1 MTDKGMPAMKAIPP
15 FKEAIEMI
23 KEAGGDAFR
32 NCFQCG
38 LCTASCPWNDVRT
51 FMPHKKITESKF
63 GLVELSEEDW
73 WLCSTC
79 NMCVSRCPRGV
90 AITDVIR
97 AVRNI
102 TQDSIARAVPAS
114 LRSAMASLKSAG
126 NPWGGVRSERVDWTK
141 DLAVP
146 MISEE
151 TEIAYFPCCVPAFD
165 VKMRNVARSAAG
177 VLKKTGANFGILGN
191 KESCCGESI
200 RKAGN
205 YALFES
211 LAVSNIK
218 ALRESGIKEVVVT
231 SPHCYDTFK
240 NEYPPMGGEFTVV
253 HLTQYLARLL
263 DEGLLSFQKPYEKKV
278 VYHDPCYLG
287 RHNGI
292 YDEPRK
298 VLAGIPGLT
307 LMDEMKARE
316 QSLCC
321 GGGGARIWM
330 ETKKGERFSD
340 TLVERALEM
349 GAEVLATAC
358 PYCIL
363 NFKDSVLTLGK
374 EDVLQV
380 RDISEIVSE
389 VL

>member
-1 MTDKGMPAMKAIPP
+1 VETIAP

-23 KEAGGDAFR
+23 KEAGGEAFR
-32 NCFQCG
+32 SCFQCG
-38 LCTASCPWNDVRT
+38 LCTASCPWNNVRI

-102 TQDSIARAVPAS
+102 TLESVIRAVPAS
-114 LRSAMASLKSAG
+114 LRNAMGSLKNAG
-126 NPWGGVRSERVDWTK
+126 NPWGGIREERTDWAK
-141 DLAVP
+141 DLAIPPVNGDT
-146 MISEE
+146 E
-151 TEIAYFPCCVPAFD
+151 TLYFSCCTPAFD
-165 VKMRNVARSAAG
+165 PKMGNVAKATAR
-177 VLKKTGANFGILGN
+177 VLKETGAKFGILGA
-191 KESCCGESI
+191 KESCCGESV

-205 YALFES
+205 YSVFES
-211 LAVSNIK
+211 LAASNIK
-218 ALRESGIKEVVVT
+218 AIHEIGVKEIVVT
-231 SPHCYDTFK
+231 SPHCYGTFK
-240 NEYPPMGGEFTVV
+240 NEYPALGGEFNVV
-253 HLTQYLARLL
+253 HFSQYLARLVC
-263 DEGLLSFQKPYEKKV
+263 EGRLTFKKPFSKKV

-292 YDEPRK
+292 YDEPRN
-298 VLAGIPGLT
+298 VLRSIPGLT
-307 LMDEMKARE
+307 LMDELNARE
-316 QSLCC
+316 NSLCC

-340 TLVERALEM
+340 TLVEQALDM

-363 NFKDSVLTLGK
+363 NFKDSVLTMGK

-380 RDISEIVSE
+380 RDISEIVDE
-389 VL
+389 VLRPA

>member
-1 MTDKGMPAMKAIPP
+1 MEPVAP

-23 KEAGGDAFR
+23 REAGGEAFR
-32 NCFQCG
+32 SCFQCG
-38 LCTASCPWNDVRT
+38 LCTASCPWNSVRT

-102 TQDSIARAVPAS
+102 TLDSVIRAVPAS
-114 LRSAMASLKSAG
+114 LRNAMGSLKNAG
-126 NPWGGVRSERVDWTK
+126 NPWGGAREERTGWIK
-141 DLAVP
+141 DLAIPSVNG
-146 MISEE
+146 E
-151 TEIAYFPCCVPAFD
+151 TEMLYFSCCTPAFD
-165 VKMRNVARSAAG
+165 PKMGSVARATARI
-177 VLKKTGANFGILGN
+177 LKETGAKFGILGSN
-191 KESCCGESI
+191 ESCCGESV

-205 YALFES
+205 YTLFEN
-211 LAVSNIK
+211 LAANNIK
-218 ALRESGIKEVVVT
+218 AIHESGVKEVVVT
-231 SPHCYDTFK
+231 SPHCYGTFK
-240 NEYPPMGGEFTVV
+240 NEYPALGGDFSVIHFV
-253 HLTQYLARLL
+253 QYLARSIDQGKLT
-263 DEGLLSFQKPYEKKV
+263 FKKPFPKNV

-292 YDEPRK
+292 YDEPRN
-298 VLAGIPGLT
+298 VLKSIPDLI
-307 LMDEMKARE
+307 LADEINARE
-316 QSLCC
+316 NSLCC

-340 TLVERALEM
+340 TLVEQAIDL

-363 NFKDSVLTLGK
+363 NFKDSVLTMGK
-374 EDVLQV
+374 EDTLKVM
-380 RDISEIVSE
+380 DISEIVDE
-389 VL
+389 AME

>member
-1 MTDKGMPAMKAIPP
+1 VEIVAP

-23 KEAGGDAFR
+23 KEAGGEAFR
-32 NCFQCG
+32 SCFQCG
-38 LCTASCPWNDVRT
+38 LCTAGCPWNDVRT

-63 GLVELSEEDW
+63 GLVDLGEEDW

-79 NMCVSRCPRGV
+79 HMCVSRCPRGV

-102 TQDSIARAVPAS
+102 TQDNVARAVPVS
-114 LRSAMASLKSAG
+114 LRSAMASLKNAG
-126 NPWGGVRSERVDWTK
+126 NPWGGARDERADWAR

-146 MISEE
+146 TVGKE
-151 TEIAYFPCCVPAFD
+151 TEIAYISCCVPAFD
-165 VKMRNVARSAAG
+165 SKMTNVARAT
-177 VLKKTGANFGILGN
+177 VRILKETGANFGILGA
-191 KESCCGESI
+191 KESCCGESV

-205 YALFES
+205 YAIFEN
-211 LAVSNIK
+211 LAASNIK
-218 ALRESGIKEVVVT
+218 VLRESGIKEVIVT
-231 SPHCYDTFK
+231 SPHCYETFK
-240 NEYPPMGGEFTVV
+240 NEYPPLGGDFTVV
-253 HLTQYLARLL
+253 HLAQYLARLV
-263 DEGLLSFQKPYEKKV
+263 DEGRLSFKRPFAKKV

-298 VLAGIPGLT
+298 VLRSIPDLT

-316 QSLCC
+316 NSLCC

-340 TLVERALEM
+340 TLVERALEL

-363 NFKDSVLTLGK
+363 NFKDSVLTVGK
-374 EDVLQV
+374 EDVLEV

>member
-1 MTDKGMPAMKAIPP
+1 MSREKPAAEATAP

-23 KEAGGDAFR
+23 REAGGEAFR

-51 FMPHKKITESKF
+51 FTPHRKITESKF
-63 GLVELSEEDW
+63 GLVEPGEEDW

-79 NMCVSRCPRGV
+79 NACVSRCPRGV

-102 TQDSIARAVPAS
+102 TVESVARAVPAS

-126 NPWGGVRSERVDWTK
+126 NPWGGARQERADWAAGL
-141 DLAVP
+141 DLPAP
-146 MISEE
+146 GGGA
-151 TEIAYFPCCVPAFD
+151 TTAYFSCCVPAFD
-165 VKMRNVARSAAG
+165 TKMMNLARRTAG
-177 VLKKTGANFGILGN
+177 ILKQTGAAFALLGSDEN
-191 KESCCGESI
+191 CCGESV

-205 YALFES
+205 YALFDS
-211 LAVSNIK
+211 LAAANIK
-218 ALRESGIKEVVVT
+218 AFRASGIGEIIVS
-231 SPHCYDTFK
+231 SPHCYETFK
-240 NEYPPMGGEFTVV
+240 NEYPRLGADFKVV
-253 HLTQYLARLL
+253 HIVQYLAGLVDAGRLL
-263 DEGLLSFQKPYEKKV
+263 FERPFPKRV

-287 RHNGI
+287 RHNGV

-298 VLAGIPGLT
+298 VLSAIPGLT
-307 LMDEMKARE
+307 LIDEVNARE
-316 QSLCC
+316 NSLCC

-340 TLVERALEM
+340 TLVEQAISL
-349 GAEVLATAC
+349 GAEVIVTAC

-363 NFKDSVLTLGK
+363 NLKDSVLTMKRG
-374 EDVLQV
+374 DVLEV
-380 RDISEIVSE
+380 RDISEIVGE
-389 VL
+389 VI

>member
-1 MTDKGMPAMKAIPP
+1 MEAIEP

-23 KEAGGDAFR
+23 KEAGGEAFKS
-32 NCFQCG
+32 CFQCG

-97 AVRNI
+97 AVRNV
-102 TQDSIARAVPAS
+102 TLDSVPRAVPAS
-114 LRSAMASLKSAG
+114 LKNALGSLKNAG
-126 NPWGGVRSERVDWTK
+126 NPWGGARGDRAEWVK
-141 DLAVP
+141 DLDVP
-146 MISEE
+146 SVSPGKE
-151 TEIAYFPCCVPAFD
+151 TLYFSCCTPAFD
-165 VKMRNVARSAAG
+165 PKMGSIARATATI
-177 VLKKTGANFGILGN
+177 LKETGANFGILGA
-191 KESCCGESI
+191 KESCCGESV

-205 YALFES
+205 FSLFET
-211 LAVSNIK
+211 LAKSNIK
-218 ALRESGIKEVVVT
+218 AFQESGVKEIVVT
-231 SPHCYDTFK
+231 SPHCYGAFK
-240 NEYPPMGGEFTVV
+240 NEYPELGGEFAVA
-253 HLTQYLARLL
+253 HISQYLARLI
-263 DEGLLSFQKPYEKKV
+263 DEGRLAFTKPFAKKV

-287 RHNGI
+287 RHNGV

-298 VLAGIPGLT
+298 VLCSIPELT
-307 LMDEMKARE
+307 LIDEKRTRE
-316 QSLCC
+316 NTLCC

-340 TLVERALEM
+340 TLVEQALEL

-363 NFKDSVLTLGK
+363 NFKDSVLTMGK
-374 EDVLQV
+374 EDVLEV